1 MTQIEPLFIFN
12 RGTYL
17 ALLILRR
24 IGTDFRRRDIYQRYF
39 ICHNFM
45 SQKFD
50 TITESSSRM
59 YSPFV
64 FAIGQLL
71 GEIPYNIL
79 CGILY
84 WVLLVRFIYSWLVDP
99 NLLTFSSGVC
109 SRLW

>member
-17 ALLILRR
+17 ATFILPR
-24 IGTDFRRRDIYQRYF
+24 IGADFRRRDIHQRYS

-45 SQKFD
+45 SQKFNA
-50 TITESSSRM
+50 ITESSSRV

-79 CGILY
+79 CGVLY
-84 WVLLVRFIYSWLVDP
+84 WVILVRFVYL
-99 NLLTFSSGVC
+99 
-109 SRLW
+109 